1 MVLLNDLYPNKFKFL
16 ESNFIDNLYG
26 SDKLRKTIIN
36 KDNINNLFKDWANDE
51 EYFRKKRA
59 KFLIYD

>member
-36 KDNINNLFKDWANDE
+36 KDNINNLFIDWANDE